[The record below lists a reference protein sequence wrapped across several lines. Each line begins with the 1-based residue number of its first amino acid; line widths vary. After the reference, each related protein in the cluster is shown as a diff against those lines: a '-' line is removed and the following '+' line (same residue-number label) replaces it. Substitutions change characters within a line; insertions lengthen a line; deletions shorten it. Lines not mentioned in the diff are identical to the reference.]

1 MPARLDTDLLRTF
14 IAVAEAGSLT
24 RAGAVVGRTQ
34 SALSMQV
41 RQLEAA
47 VARPLFARGPR
58 GMALTAAGEALLARA
73 RRIVALLDEAERSFR
88 ADRLEGAVRVGMPE
102 EHGSTLL
109 PALLARFAREHPG
122 VEVTIRCGASAGLSA
137 GLVRGELDLAV
148 VVADRGGVAGEVL
161 ARDPTVWA
169 TSAAHLAHEA
179 DPLPVALFEPG
190 CWWRDRALASLDASG
205 RRWRV
210 ACTSAS
216 VAGVAAAVASGIA
229 VAVLA
234 RSTIPTGS
242 RALAAAEGFTPLP
255 GSDVVLQHA
264 PGLASPAVTAMRGMI
279 REAFAA
285 EPSR

>member
-24 RAGAVVGRTQ
+24 RAGEVVGRTQ
-34 SALSMQV
+34 SALSIQV
-41 RQLEAA
+41 RQLEAV

-58 GMALTAAGEALLARA
+58 GMGLTPAGEALLARA
-73 RRIVALLDEAERSFR
+73 RRIVALLDEAERVFR
-88 ADRLEGAVRVGMPE
+88 RDPLQGTVRVGMPE

-109 PALLARFAREHPG
+109 PALLARFAREQLG

-137 GLVRGELDLAV
+137 ALARGELDLAV
-148 VVADRGGVAGEVL
+148 IVADRGGEAGEVL
-161 ARDPTVWA
+161 AHDPTVWA
-169 TSAAHLAHEA
+169 TSAAHVVHEA

-190 CWWRDRALASLDASG
+190 CWWRDRALATLDARG

-216 VAGVAAAVASGIA
+216 VAGVGAAVAAGIA

-234 RSTIPTGS
+234 RSTIPPGA
-242 RALAAAEGFTPLP
+242 RALATAEGFTPLP
-255 GSDVVLQHA
+255 SSDVVLRSA
-264 PGLASPAVTAMRGMI
+264 PGLASPAVAAMRAMI
-279 REAFAA
+279 REAFGA
-285 EPSR
+285 EPGR